1 MSLNSVIVIG
11 RQRDIQTLVQK
22 FAENVYAADD
32 ISEAIELIHRFNPDL
47 ILFSNNFTPAEIDRF
62 QKTTQCI
69 ANVPVVIAG
78 TGKEGEQNSY
88 ESIKKNNIY
97 YLNSP
102 NDHASLLSIIERIK
116 RKLPLGTSNTDDF
129 FADDIAASVG
139 LAGKSAAVLHT
150 LKMIKVVGSSAC
162 NPILI
167 TGEMGTGKE
176 LAAYAIHL
184 QRSPGREMI
193 AVNCASLNANLLE
206 SELFGHEKGA
216 FTSAEREKTGL
227 LELAG
232 SGSIF
237 LDEIS
242 EMPLDLQA
250 KLLRVIQEKKF
261 RRVGGTREIACRA
274 TIIASSNRDLRQE
287 AGNGRFR
294 ADLYHRLCI
303 FPIHLS
309 PLRSPARRSDIRLLA
324 EYFIRTQTICPEK
337 TKWNLSITQLA
348 LEALEAYDWPGN
360 VRELRNVIERAVLL
374 ETTDKIGLNS
384 IIINPHEPK
393 DFFNADSSEKIKD
406 YSLAKAEQ
414 ELIARVLRQTNGR
427 KTKAAELL
435 GISRATLY
443 AKLKQHN
450 IDAEPDEQNNEDI
463 NPSDMMTESAAIA

>member
-1 MSLNSVIVIG
+1 
-11 RQRDIQTLVQK
+11 
-22 FAENVYAADD
+22 
-32 ISEAIELIHRFNPDL
+32 
-47 ILFSNNFTPAEIDRF
+47 
-62 QKTTQCI
+62 
-69 ANVPVVIAG
+69 
-78 TGKEGEQNSY
+78 
-88 ESIKKNNIY
+88 
-97 YLNSP
+97 
-102 NDHASLLSIIERIK
+102 
-116 RKLPLGTSNTDDF
+116 
-129 FADDIAASVG
+129 DDIAASAG
-139 LAGKSAAVLHT
+139 LAGKSPAVLYA

-184 QRSPGREMI
+184 QRSPGRDMI

-216 FTSAEREKTGL
+216 FTSADREKIGL
-227 LELAG
+227 LEMAG
-232 SGSIF
+232 DGSIF

-261 RRVGGTREIACRA
+261 RRVGGTREIVCRA

-287 AGNGRFR
+287 ASNGRFR

-309 PLRSPARRSDIRLLA
+309 PLRSPSRRSDIRLLA

-337 TKWNLSITQLA
+337 AKWNLSITQLA

-393 DFFNADSSEKIKD
+393 DFFNSDSSEKIKD

-450 IDAEPDEQNNEDI
+450 IVDAESDEQNNTTI
-463 NPSDMMTESAAIA
+463 NPSDLMPESAAIA